1 MVSREE
7 AWELLNEYTENP
19 NLIKHALAVEAAMRH
34 YARKFGEDEEIWGVV
49 GLIHDFDYEKYST
62 LEDHAIEGAKILR
75 EKGWPEEV
83 VTGMLA
89 HADHTGE
96 PRDTLM
102 KKCVFAVDELT
113 GFVVACSLVR
123 PDKIE
128 GLKPKSVKKRM
139 KDKAFA
145 RQVSREDIHRGAE
158 MLELELDEHIS
169 NVIDAMY
176 GIRHDLGL

>member
-1 MVSREE
+1 MVSRDE
-7 AWELLNEYTENP
+7 AWGLLTEYTKNP
-19 NLIKHALAVEAAMRH
+19 NLIKHGLAVEAAMRF
-34 YARKFGEDEEIWGVV
+34 YARKYGEDEEMWGVV
-49 GLIHDFDYEKYST
+49 GLIHDFDYEKFST

-75 EKGWPEEV
+75 DMGWPEEI

-96 PRDTLM
+96 PRDTLL

-113 GFVVACSLVR
+113 GFIVACSLVR

-128 GLKPKSVKKRM
+128 GLKAKSVKKRM

-145 RQVSREDIHRGAE
+145 RQVSREDITRGAE
-158 MLELELDEHIS
+158 MLELELDEHIA
-169 NVIDAMY
+169 NVIEAMT
-176 GIRHDLGL
+176 GVRNDLEL

>member
-1 MVSREE
+1 MVTRDE
-7 AWELLNEYTENP
+7 AWELLNEYTKNP

-34 YARKFGEDEEIWGVV
+34 YARKYGEDEELWGVV
-49 GLIHDFDYEKYST
+49 GLIHDFDYEKFDT
-62 LEDHAIEGAKILR
+62 LETHAIEGAKILR
-75 EKGWPEEV
+75 GKGWPEEV

-96 PRDTLM
+96 ERDTLL

-113 GFVVACSLVR
+113 GFIVACSLVR
-123 PDKIE
+123 PTKIE
-128 GLKPKSVKKRM
+128 GLESKSVKKKM

-145 RQVSREDIHRGAE
+145 RQVSRDDIKRGAE
-158 MLELELDEHIS
+158 LLDLELDEHIG